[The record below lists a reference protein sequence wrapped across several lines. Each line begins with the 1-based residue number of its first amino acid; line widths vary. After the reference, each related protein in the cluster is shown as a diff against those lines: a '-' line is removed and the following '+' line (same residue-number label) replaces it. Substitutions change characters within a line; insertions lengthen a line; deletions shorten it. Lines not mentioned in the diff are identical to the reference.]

1 MRGGGT
7 CPPFKRD
14 IQLQRGEV
22 LKEAPKPS
30 SRTMTGTFQ
39 DGGRRGSGHHRKI
52 VSDESL
58 ALPQLLQLTEM
69 EADEVLPAITHRCDG
84 CSGHDP
90 PDPRMSDA
98 RRGLEQPKVGTAQ
111 GPRGREG
118 AADFV
123 LDGLRHRAR

>member
-58 ALPQLLQLTEM
+58 ALPQLPEESHYKERTRIEPLSQ
-69 EADEVLPAITHRCDG
+69 
-84 CSGHDP
+84 
-90 PDPRMSDA
+90 
-98 RRGLEQPKVGTAQ
+98 KVQ
-111 GPRGREG
+111 SI
-118 AADFV
+118 
-123 LDGLRHRAR
+123 LKQN